1 MNEETDY
8 DRWQE
13 EGTEN
18 QNIISKLGQKD
29 VLLKKDGELISK
41 ETWGLEIL
49 NNIRDINDKLNL
61 GKERIIDLMIEKIKN
76 NQLTYAYKI
85 EKK

>member
-1 MNEETDY
+1 MFLLINEETDY

-41 ETWGLEIL
+41 EHWGVEIL

-61 GKERIIDLMIEKIKN
+61 GKERIIDLMIEKLRIIN
-76 NQLTYAYKI
+76 
-85 EKK
+85 